1 MSRKTQVF
9 LSRDNTNGISV
20 AHSTTPALNTD
31 YAVTL
36 VENTQ
41 SDSLANTPLETLVN
55 IFLPVG
61 AAEVRLGFWEF
72 EWIHATIQMSVSRR
86 TRISGDHND
95 RADRAVLRQYTS
107 GVATK

>member
-9 LSRDNTNGISV
+9 LSRNNTNGVSV

-41 SDSLANTPLETLVN
+41 PDSLANTPLETLVD
-55 IFLPVG
+55 IFLPIR
-61 AAEVRLGFWEF
+61 AAEVRLGLWEF
-72 EWIHATIQMSVSRR
+72 ERIHATVEMSVSRR
-86 TRISGDHND
+86 SCIPGDHDD
-95 RADRAVLRQYTS
+95 RADRAVLR
-107 GVATK
+107 